1 MGAAHAAARQQAQA
15 DIRFED
21 AEADFH
27 KAGELGRDD
36 DFHYALLMN
45 RGAMRFQQRRYSDAV
60 ADFEAATA
68 LDRGHYN
75 AYASLAQALRQ
86 LGRRDEALE
95 QLRKAIALEPEKAAL
110 YRGRALTRLERDDR
124 TPSEV
129 DMVIHDLEES
139 ARLEPPGSRAAADDH
154 ARRGRLL
161 LRLARP
167 REALAAADAALAIAP
182 DLADAHLVRIAILL
196 DQDRHDQVIAACN
209 AALAKGPPSAAL
221 HLYRGLGR
229 TGRHDFPGAI
239 DDYTRALVL
248 HPDNRAE
255 IHLYRGWAY
264 LLANAVELALNDF
277 EEVIRLDPDNPGG
290 YAGRGAGRVRRGLLR
305 NGLADAEESLRR
317 AAPTRRI
324 LYIAAQTYAQASALA
339 AAEVASRRPT
349 SRDSL
354 AYEARATS
362 LLHQVLKQ
370 IPTDQRPAFWRDIL
384 LRDDTLRPLLH
395 NPRILQRLKALDLP
409 AG

>member
-1 MGAAHAAARQQAQA
+1 
-15 DIRFED
+15 
-21 AEADFH
+21 
-27 KAGELGRDD
+27 
-36 DFHYALLMN
+36 
-45 RGAMRFQQRRYSDAV
+45 MRFQQRRYSDAV

-209 AALAKGPPSAAL
+209 AALAKGPPSAVL

-290 YAGRGAGRVRRGLLR
+290 YAGRARGVFAAASSEMVSPTPR
-305 NGLADAEESLRR
+305 NRS
-317 AAPTRRI
+317 AAPRPRRRI